1 MHELQSLALYLLDH
15 DVQNPVLQ
23 LLVSRKKHQT
33 CSVTSLFGYGNA
45 LQQNKLVWNLNHYA
59 STITCLVTSLGSTVL
74 HVLQHTQSVIHQL
87 MTLASMYVHY
97 HAYAARIVL
106 VG

>member
-1 MHELQSLALYLLDH
+1 MCQFEAFAFYLLDH
-15 DVQNPVLQ
+15 DVQNLVLQ
-23 LLVSRKKHQT
+23 LLVSRKKHQA

-74 HVLQHTQSVIHQL
+74 HVLQHAQSVIHQL
-87 MTLASMYVHY
+87 MTLASMYVHH
-97 HAYAARIVL
+97 HAYAARVVL